1 MYSRI
6 AEDGAPMAT
15 LEPRPVKWMTPE
27 EMSAAVPLP
36 EGYRFERLR
45 RSDIAEVVTLVGA
58 WFPGIRVGSASGYTR
73 AEFFET
79 NVTLDAERE
88 TDVSVVLIRR
98 DLELAAIVCCER
110 NRDALTL
117 YGSLIVV
124 APAHRGAQLGGTGA
138 LLMEA
143 QARHMGAGLVYGMAT
158 LKFPYMQRALE
169 VAGWQLIGI
178 TPGYDRELIAPG
190 IVKRVYE
197 ALYAKVLVTDASLLR
212 PETENLT
219 ARTRAFFDFLFPE
232 EAARHSAQQ
241 AVNQTG

>member
-1 MYSRI
+1 M
-6 AEDGAPMAT
+6 
-15 LEPRPVKWMTPE
+15 KWMTPE

-36 EGYRFERLR
+36 DGYRFERLR
-45 RSDIAEVVTLVGA
+45 RSDIAEVVSLIGA
-58 WFPGIRVGSASGYTR
+58 WFPGLRVGGASGYTR

-88 TDVSVVLIRR
+88 TDVSVVLVRR
-98 DLELAAIVCCER
+98 NLEPAAIVCCER

-117 YGSLIVV
+117 YGSLIAV

-138 LLMEA
+138 LLLEA
-143 QARHMGAGLVYGMAT
+143 QARHMGAGMVYGMAT
-158 LKFPYMQRALE
+158 LKFPHMQRALE

-190 IVKRVYE
+190 VVKRVYE

-212 PETENLT
+212 PENENLT
-219 ARTRAFFDFLFPE
+219 ARTRAFFELLFPDE
-232 EAARHSAQQ
+232 SAAPQ
-241 AVNQTG
+241 